1 MKTRSRTGRKFLKN
15 SLRRLVETLTDCKD
29 IMVLVEG
36 QTEDQMKSLELD
48 LREGSTWQRAE
59 MALGRKEGKTAFHKV
74 ER

>member
-59 MALGRKEGKTAFHKV
+59 MVLGRKEGKTAFHKV